1 MYKLTG
7 FLFYF
12 NDLALSMHSTGSQ
25 FDHDHAPILMETM
38 ALFLK
43 IINSWR
49 NGLDAD
55 PLRQLFIIKKN
66 KAIVSIKIGAHQPT
80 L

>member
-1 MYKLTG
+1 MNGNLVFSLDFSKLTRSLYKLTG

-25 FDHDHAPILMETM
+25 FDHDHAPILMETT
-38 ALFLK
+38 AIFFLIK
-43 IINSWR
+43 NSWR

-55 PLRQLFIIKKN
+55 PLRQLFII
-66 KAIVSIKIGAHQPT
+66 
-80 L
+80 